1 MSWTRR
7 WHKSAG
13 AVLLIAAGVHGAQHW
28 RTFVQP
34 PAAPADAAR
43 KAALE
48 AMQAYVVYA
57 PLGTTLWTVLGAFSL
72 AYGVLLAV
80 FGTSQW
86 ILAREADPRT
96 LRRHALRNAL
106 LLALGAVA
114 TAAWHPQPSLLF
126 VLGATALLFALAAW
140 PRQFD
145 V

>member
-7 WHKSAG
+7 WHRTAS
-13 AVLLIAAGVHGAQHW
+13 AVLLIAAGTHLTQHW
-28 RTFVQP
+28 ATFVKGLP
-34 PAAPADAAR
+34 STEPARAA
-43 KAALE
+43 AIE

-72 AYGVLLAV
+72 AYGAALVL

-86 ILAREADPRT
+86 ILARETDPRT

-106 LLALGAVA
+106 LLGATTLALFVL
-114 TAAWHPQPSLLF
+114 HPQPQLLF
-126 VLGATALLFALAAW
+126 VFGATSVLYALAAW
-140 PRQFD
+140 PRHFD

>member
-7 WHKSAG
+7 WHKTGS
-13 AVLLIAAGVHGAQHW
+13 AVLLIAAGAHLTQHW
-28 RTFVQP
+28 HAFVD
-34 PAAPADAAR
+34 AAPSGVEARAAI
-43 KAALE
+43 E
-48 AMQAYVVYA
+48 AMQAYTVYA

-72 AYGVLLAV
+72 AYAAGLVL

-86 ILAREADPRT
+86 ILARESDPRT

-106 LLALGAVA
+106 LLGAATLALYVL
-114 TAAWHPQPSLLF
+114 HPQPQLLF
-126 VLGATALLFALAAW
+126 VFGVAAVLYALAAW

>member
-1 MSWTRR
+1 M
-7 WHKSAG
+7 
-13 AVLLIAAGVHGAQHW
+13 LLIAAGAHLTQHW
-28 RTFVQP
+28 STFVKATP
-34 PAAPADAAR
+34 SEGAR
-43 KAALE
+43 RTAIE
-48 AMQAYVVYA
+48 AMQAYVIYA

-72 AYGVLLAV
+72 AYAAALAL

-106 LLALGAVA
+106 LLAL
-114 TAAWHPQPSLLF
+114 AALALLLLHPQPQLLF
-126 VLGATALLFALAAW
+126 VFGVAALLYALAAW